1 MFVCVLILVR
11 CNTKLVYQRVYEQEA
26 HKPES
31 EEFAEKFFN
40 APFLTL
46 STLRYYEQKLNE
58 TRVHVHSKSAPL
70 VK

>member
-11 CNTKLVYQRVYEQEA
+11 CNTKLVYQQEA